1 MNVTLT
7 YKKHYMNKTKIL
19 QQIIAEQDKTINNL
33 TSSIKKYKIASDLDE
48 NNTLDPEDF
57 SNQGEAMDMK
67 MRLEQ
72 LLVKEIRNKEII
84 EKCLNLDNKVVEL
97 GALVDLD
104 IKYLFVGASTHTLKA
119 DGKEIYTISEDAPIY
134 QSIKGK
140 KVGDKIEL
148 GNLHFVIKDI
158 K

>member
-1 MNVTLT
+1 
-7 YKKHYMNKTKIL
+7 MNKTKIL

-33 TSSIKKYKIASDLDE
+33 SSSIEKYKMASDLDE

-57 SNQGEAMDMK
+57 SHQGEAMDMK

-72 LLVKEIRNKEII
+72 LLVKETRNKEII

-104 IKYLFVGASTHTLKA
+104 IKYLFVEAQRIHLKQMI
-119 DGKEIYTISEDAPIY
+119 KKYIQFRKMLQYTI
-134 QSIKGK
+134 
-140 KVGDKIEL
+140 L
-148 GNLHFVIKDI
+148 
-158 K
+158 